1 MDQIVNI
8 DVSKIVEHP
17 KNPRKNL
24 GDLTELT
31 ESIRQNGIMQN
42 LTVVKTGEDSYM
54 AVIGHRRL
62 AAAKAAGLKEV
73 PCVIA
78 EMSEQKQVGIMLVEN
93 LQRNG
98 LTVTEQAQG
107 FQMAIDLGNSVDDLA
122 EETGFSKTTIY
133 HRLNIAK
140 LNQKALKKAEDN
152 SEFQLSIS
160 DLCLLEK
167 VKKVSDRNKILK
179 EAKDSRNL
187 AYLANKKITEEKRNL
202 NAEKILKEL
211 KDRNLEE
218 IPSNKYWW
226 EYETVKKF
234 NLDKDEKV
242 SLKKTNK
249 KLYYHAVNGTLYIL
263 TENQEEKK
271 VKQKP
276 EKTEEQK
283 QMERNRKKLN
293 ALQKGLT
300 NDINDFINDMV
311 FGKVEVLADVEELWN
326 ILMDSE
332 VRVSYFDV
340 KKKLYSLI
348 FGREI
353 NSWELDRLDED
364 EEKELD
370 LKMAELPMIKQM
382 LLLIGDIPVVNGY
395 GNQIYSDSAT
405 KVLNLVNVL
414 KKSGFSLTEEQQQY
428 LDGTHEAYV

>member
-249 KLYYHAVNGTLYIL
+249 KLYYRAVNGILYIL

-332 VRVSYFDV
+332 VRVSYFYV

-364 EEKELD
+364 EKKELD